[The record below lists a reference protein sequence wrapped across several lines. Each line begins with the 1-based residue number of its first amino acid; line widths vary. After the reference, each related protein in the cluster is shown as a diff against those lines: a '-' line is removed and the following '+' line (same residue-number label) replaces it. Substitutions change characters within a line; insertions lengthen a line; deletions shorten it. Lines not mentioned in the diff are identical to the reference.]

1 MVAVLRTFDV
11 AHVWYG
17 GGSLQQYPGIHA
29 SLSNTSASFSNTS
42 ASSSWT
48 MTLSTFASHVAAL
61 AWMGLRHLPEQPDRL
76 GK

>member
-29 SLSNTSASFSNTS
+29 SFSNTS
-42 ASSSWT
+42 ASSSWS

-61 AWMGLRHLPEQPDRL
+61 AQVPGSGLPKVCV
-76 GK
+76 G

>member
-42 ASSSWT
+42 ASSSWS

-61 AWMGLRHLPEQPDRL
+61 AQVPGSGLPKVCV
-76 GK
+76 G